1 MAIDL
6 GQIEQFLYRE
16 ARFAD
21 EHRYDEWESLW
32 TDDGIYWVPLAE
44 DTDPS
49 RDISLIYDNRARIGL
64 RIRQLKTGD
73 RHAQLPLSRLS
84 RVVSNVMIEDV
95 VNGEFVVR
103 SNFVLVESRPDRL
116 TTWAGSVRHRLRPV
130 DESFRMCLKRVV
142 LVNADRAVPSLAF
155 LI

>member
-1 MAIDL
+1 MADDL
-6 GQIEQFLYRE
+6 ARIEQFLYRE
-16 ARFAD
+16 AQLAD
-21 EHRYDEWESLW
+21 QHRYDEWESLW
-32 TDDGIYWVPLAE
+32 TEDGIYWVPLAE

-64 RIRQLKTGD
+64 RVRQLKTGD

-84 RVVSNVMIEDV
+84 RVVSNILLEDV
-95 VNGEFVVR
+95 ADGEFVVR
-103 SNFVLVESRPDRL
+103 STFVLVESRPDRL
-116 TTWAGSVRHRLRPV
+116 TTWAGSVRYRLRPV
-130 DESFRMCLKRVV
+130 DETLRMSLKKVV

>member
-1 MAIDL
+1 MTVDL
-6 GQIEQFLYRE
+6 AQIEQFLYRE
-16 ARFAD
+16 AQLAD
-21 EHRYDEWESLW
+21 QHRYDEWESLW

-49 RDISLIYDNRARIGL
+49 RDVSLIYDNRARIGF
-64 RIRQLKTGD
+64 RVRQLKTGD

-84 RVVSNVMIEDV
+84 RVVSNVVLEDV
-95 VNGEFVVR
+95 VGEEFVVR
-103 SNFVLVESRPDRL
+103 ATFVLVESRADRL
-116 TTWAGSVRHRLRPV
+116 TTWAGSTRYRLRPV
-130 DESFRMCLKRVV
+130 DETLRMSLKKVV